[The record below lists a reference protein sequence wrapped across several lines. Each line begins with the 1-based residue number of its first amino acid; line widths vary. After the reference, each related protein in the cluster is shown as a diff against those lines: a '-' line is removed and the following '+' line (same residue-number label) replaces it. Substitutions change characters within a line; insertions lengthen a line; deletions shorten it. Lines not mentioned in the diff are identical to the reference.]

1 MLSEKKLKDMYI
13 VDEEL
18 ERKEILYRYKRIL
31 SAVYNRTTKQ
41 ERIMIRKAFTIANN
55 AHSGV
60 RRKSGEPY
68 IYHPLEVARIAAE
81 DLGLGYISLCCALL
95 HDVVEDTEYTLEDI
109 QNIFGDK
116 VAYIVDGLTK
126 IQDVFDYNTK
136 SIQSENFKKILISMG
151 DDVRVILLKLCDR
164 LHNMRTLDS
173 MPEKKQLK
181 IASETQFLYVPLA
194 HRLGLYKIKSELE
207 DLATKYINPKAYY
220 TIQEKLKDT
229 EEERQTFIADFCK
242 PINEK
247 LKEKGYN
254 FTLSHRVKSI
264 TSILGKIE
272 KKNVK
277 FEEIYDIFAI
287 RIILNV
293 PPEVEKNSCYDVYG
307 LIVSMYEERKDRYR
321 NWLTKPKNNGYEA
334 LHTTV
339 MSKAGK
345 WVEVQIRSSRMDE
358 IAEKGV
364 AAHYLYKEVE
374 EGELDPGM
382 DSWLSKIRDLLD
394 NPTTSAIE
402 FVNDFKMNI
411 IADEITVFTPKGK
424 SITLPYGSSVLDFA
438 FNIHTELGLKC
449 IGAKVNYK
457 VVPIDYKLHA
467 ADQVEIITSS
477 IAKPEESWLKLV
489 RTPKAIQE
497 IRRAI
502 KAFKEQFKEEG
513 EELLKQLFTQTK
525 TEYKKDNIIK
535 LQHYVSCDNL
545 VDLYYKVYNK
555 EIDKHVIQSC
565 FNKEEKKS
573 SFIFLKN
580 PLKKNKGNTTLSEQI
595 SQTIQENPEK
605 VLLNQDVESLPYVT
619 AKCCNPLPGDD
630 IVGLIK
636 DGCIDVHR
644 TSCPKAVDE
653 MSKYGN
659 HIIKAKWRENEKIT
673 FLAGIKIQ
681 GIDRKGLLQEL
692 ARVISEVWNINM
704 RSLAMESS
712 EGIFEGSIMMYIS
725 NADSLNQLMD
735 NISKIDGIESVKRM

>member
-1 MLSEKKLKDMYI
+1 MYI

-31 SAVYNRTTKQ
+31 SSVHSRTTNH
-41 ERIMIRKAFTIANN
+41 ERLMIRKAFTIANN

-109 QNIFGDK
+109 QNIFGEK

-207 DLATKYINPKAYY
+207 DLATKYINPKAFN
-220 TIQEKLKDT
+220 TIKEKLKDT
-229 EEERQTFIADFCK
+229 EEERERFISDFCK

-254 FTLSHRVKSI
+254 FSMSSRVKSI

-293 PPEVEKNSCYDVYG
+293 PVEVEKESCYAVYS
-307 LIVSMYEERKDRYR
+307 LITSMYEQRKDRFR
-321 NWLTKPKNNGYEA
+321 DWLTKPKNNGYEA

-339 MSKAGK
+339 MSNAGK
-345 WVEVQIRSSRMDE
+345 WVEIQIRSSRMDE
-358 IAEKGV
+358 IAEKGL

-374 EGELDPGM
+374 EGALDAGL

-394 NPTTSAIE
+394 NPTTSAID

-411 IADEITVFTPKGK
+411 ITDEITVFTPKGK

-457 VVPIDYKLHA
+457 VVPIDYKLHS

-477 IAKPEESWLKLV
+477 IAKPEENWLKLV
-489 RTPKAIQE
+489 RTPKAVQE
-497 IRRAI
+497 IRRFI
-502 KAFKEQFKEEG
+502 KNYKEQFKTEG
-513 EELLKQLFTQTK
+513 EEILKQLLSQEK
-525 TEYKKDNIIK
+525 IEYSKENTIK
-535 LQHYVSCDNL
+535 LQRYVSAENL
-545 VDLYYKVYNK
+545 IDLYYKAYTK
-555 EIDKHVIQSC
+555 EIDKHVVRSC
-565 FNKEEKKS
+565 FNKEEKNS

-580 PLKKNKGNTTLSEQI
+580 TTKKNKTSNGLSEQI

-605 VLLNQDVESLPYVT
+605 ILLNQDVESLPYVT

-630 IVGLIK
+630 IVGLIR
-636 DGCIDVHR
+636 DGSIEVHR
-644 TSCPKAVDE
+644 TSCSKAVDE

-659 HIIKAKWRENEKIT
+659 HIVKAKWRENERIT

-692 ARVISEVWNINM
+692 ARVISEVWSINM

-712 EGIFEGSIMMYIS
+712 EGVFEGSIMMYIS
-725 NADSLNQLMD
+725 NADSLNQLME